1 MIQQDLINKAYNDC
15 LYKILYNYFESCLLT
30 DTVEISKRING
41 IKMVVAKLQMG
52 KELISNQQED
62 NSE

>member
-1 MIQQDLINKAYNDC
+1 MTVC
-15 LYKILYNYFESCLLT
+15 FESCLLT
-30 DTVEISKRING
+30 DTVEISKRINNT
-41 IKMVVAKLQMG
+41 KMVVAKLQMC